1 MAGQRA
7 FRVGVIGDPVEHS
20 ISPAMQQPALDEL
33 GVDASYER
41 WHTLASDLPARIASL
56 RAADALG
63 ANVTVPHKETV
74 LPSLDDVDALARRAG
89 AVNTIVNRGGRLFG
103 ANTDIAGFAAALAEA
118 CPDTASRVALVLGS
132 GGAARAVVLGL
143 ESMGVTRILLW
154 NRGRPRAERL
164 AADLFPAPV
173 MVLEADQASLAQ
185 ALRSAG
191 IIVNATSVG
200 WIPGESPVPEALLD
214 QVVGGTFVVDLTYRQ
229 TDLLTAAQARGL
241 PTLDGLP
248 MLVRQGAEALRLWT
262 GRSAPVETMM
272 RAAEAAR
279 KARA

>member
-1 MAGQRA
+1 MAAQRM

-33 GVDASYER
+33 DVDASYER
-41 WHTLASDLPARIASL
+41 WHTLASELPARIETL

-63 ANVTVPHKETV
+63 ANVTVPHKEAV
-74 LPSLDDVDALARRAG
+74 LPLLDDVDILARRAG
-89 AVNTIVNRGGRLFG
+89 AVNTVVNRSGKLFG
-103 ANTDIAGFAAALAEA
+103 ANTDIGGFAAALAEA
-118 CPDTASRVALVLGS
+118 CPDAGSRVALVLGS

-143 ESMGVTRILLW
+143 ESLGVASILLW
-154 NRGRPRAERL
+154 NRNRPRAERL

-173 MVLEADQASLAQ
+173 TVLEADQAGLGR

-191 IIVNATSVG
+191 IIVNATLLG
-200 WIPGESPVPEALLD
+200 WIPGESPLPEESLD
-214 QVVGGTFVVDLTYRQ
+214 HAVGGTFVVDLTYRQ
-229 TDLLTAAQARGL
+229 TDLLTAAEARGL

-262 GRSAPVETMM
+262 GRSAPVGTMT